1 MVQMR
6 NLDKAFEEIK
16 AVISFLKEN
25 KKEILDNHGLE
36 ISSVVI
42 EHDTIYFETNYK
54 VGQNTGGSFSL
65 MKILAEKFEL
75 FEVEDGMLVLLLT
88 F

>member
-1 MVQMR
+1 MLQMR

-36 ISSVVI
+36 ISSIVI
-42 EHDTIYFETNYK
+42 EYDTIYFETTYK
-54 VGQNTGGSFSL
+54 VYQNTGGSFSL
-65 MKILAEKFEL
+65 MKILAEKFEI
-75 FEVEDGMLVLLLT
+75 FEVEEGMLVLLLT